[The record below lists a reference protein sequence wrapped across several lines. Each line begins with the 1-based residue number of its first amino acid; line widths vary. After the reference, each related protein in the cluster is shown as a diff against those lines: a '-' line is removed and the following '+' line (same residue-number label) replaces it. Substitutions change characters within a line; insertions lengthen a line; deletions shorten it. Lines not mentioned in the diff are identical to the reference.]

1 MPAVSDLQGL
11 RRARRGTTNHVVTV
25 ITTDDLH
32 FGMVPQPSAQRLGG
46 PHGQKINRTVPLQVV
61 EDHAVSVA
69 LSKGPVIDSEDARD
83 KKFLGS
89 PSIRVDGVDV
99 EYGDREPDEYQAGTR
114 YYNTPEGWKQY
125 PHARLI
131 ANTILEMQARA
142 KK

>member
-1 MPAVSDLQGL
+1 MKIEFLYSKSTGRTPQAEEAL
-11 RRARRGTTNHVVTV
+11 RLAIESTDPTIEVTYTEV
-25 ITTDDLH
+25 T
-32 FGMVPQPSAQRLGG
+32 
-46 PHGQKINRTVPLQVV
+46 
-61 EDHAVSVA
+61 
-69 LSKGPVIDSEDARD
+69 DSEDARD

-89 PSIRVDGVDV
+89 PSIRVDGIDV

-114 YYNTPEGWKQY
+114 YYNTPEGWKPY